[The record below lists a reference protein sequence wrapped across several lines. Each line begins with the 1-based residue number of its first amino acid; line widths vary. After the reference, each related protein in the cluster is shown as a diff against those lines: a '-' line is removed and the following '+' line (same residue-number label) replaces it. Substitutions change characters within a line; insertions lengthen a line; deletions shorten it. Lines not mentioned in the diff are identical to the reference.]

1 MITPTPAQLVAA
13 VMAYDAALG
22 DTAWLKTQIASTA
35 AERLA
40 AMRAALVA
48 ALNVEEPPGARTEWA
63 LWNIPRAPVVPGAGG
78 LGGGAA

>member
-22 DTAWLKTQIASTA
+22 DAAWLKIQIASTA
-35 AERLA
+35 VERLA

-48 ALNVEEPPGARTEWA
+48 ALNIEEPPK
-63 LWNIPRAPVVPGAGG
+63 V
-78 LGGGAA
+78 GGGPAFILR